1 MSSSCSPSPR
11 HSSSPSRSRSPEA
24 SCSPSRSLSLRPEKR
39 ELRLVPATRRHRPFN
54 DTKVEI
60 YGLLNKVSQRALMR
74 VRDYLRG
81 CSPATDDE
89 ATDEVLYSRGS
100 DHLVPWCPPEQ
111 DPCP

>member
-1 MSSSCSPSPR
+1 M
-11 HSSSPSRSRSPEA
+11 
-24 SCSPSRSLSLRPEKR
+24 
-39 ELRLVPATRRHRPFN
+39 
-54 DTKVEI
+54 
-60 YGLLNKVSQRALMR
+60 Q